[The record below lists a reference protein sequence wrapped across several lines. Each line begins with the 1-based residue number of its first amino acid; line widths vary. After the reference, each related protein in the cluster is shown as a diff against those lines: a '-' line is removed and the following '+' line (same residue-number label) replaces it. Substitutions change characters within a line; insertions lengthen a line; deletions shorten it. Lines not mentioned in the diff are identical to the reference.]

1 MNKTQKCSLSLYLMY
16 ILEEKLLLW
25 YMDKVVPI
33 MKSPA
38 QNLSLALYLVCTPL
52 HLQLCIVL
60 ESTGSGDECTV
71 LLPAAFNLSH
81 LSEFYLSD
89 ASSTITM
96 LSQLRTRVQ
105 NSYSNSRIADHL
117 SGTTGIRTTNQIV
130 E

>member
-1 MNKTQKCSLSLYLMY
+1 
-16 ILEEKLLLW
+16 
-25 YMDKVVPI
+25 MDKVVPI

-52 HLQLCIVL
+52 HLYLSIVL

-71 LLPAAFNLSH
+71 LLPAAFSLSH

-96 LSQLRTRVQ
+96 LSQLRYRVQ
-105 NSYSNSRIADHL
+105 KS
-117 SGTTGIRTTNQIV
+117 
-130 E
+130 